1 MKKFFIFTLLLL
13 GFVVFIACVNDNNEN
28 YPSQTVEP
36 IVKTTMTS
44 KQLTAALSE
53 MNKKFG
59 SNTRSGAMEITEEE
73 IVTILAP
80 FISDG
85 MNIRSQITDAY
96 NMGLTEN
103 INQEDIVILNNMTDD
118 QLATLSVVTVFTDE
132 SIMND
137 LEVSITDVGKCL
149 GTALG
154 IEEFGQMYLKGTK
167 ALMSVS
173 SAIKVAKI
181 MIQRYVGYFGALI
194 MLY

>member
-1 MKKFFIFTLLLL
+1 
-13 GFVVFIACVNDNNEN
+13 
-28 YPSQTVEP
+28 
-36 IVKTTMTS
+36 
-44 KQLTAALSE
+44 
-53 MNKKFG
+53 
-59 SNTRSGAMEITEEE
+59 
-73 IVTILAP
+73 
-80 FISDG
+80 
-85 MNIRSQITDAY
+85 
-96 NMGLTEN
+96 
-103 INQEDIVILNNMTDD
+103 MTDD

-194 MLY
+194 MLYSFIDCISDLAQPNQVATYNSN